1 MSVIHA
7 MGEQWNKA
15 DWSHQLVSFW
25 QQDTYVN
32 SLFAGATNAT
42 TTANLVAALIDESKR
57 QACIQ
62 SEFDNADVFSA
73 LFDCFL
79 LLFVKEINSNDLG
92 QAETLILQITE
103 HYAKQ
108 CLKRAENQ
116 ATEQV
121 ETTQSTDARQAVL
134 CNQSEKV
141 ISAMTQLAQLR
152 HQRRSQTR
160 NMGS

>member
-7 MGEQWNKA
+7 VGEQWNKA

-25 QQDTYVN
+25 QQDPYVN

-42 TTANLVAALIDESKR
+42 TTANLVAALIDESRR
-57 QACIQ
+57 QACLA

-79 LLFVKEINSNDLG
+79 LLFVKEINTSDLG
-92 QAETLILQITE
+92 QGEALILQITE

-108 CLKRAENQ
+108 CLKQAEEL
-116 ATEQV
+116 AESS
-121 ETTQSTDARQAVL
+121 QSYDARQAAL
-134 CNQSEKV
+134 CNQSQKV
-141 ISAMTQLAQLR
+141 ISAMNQLSQLR
-152 HQRRSQTR
+152 QQRRKQSR